1 MGMYLYLPS
10 VSLSLSPSLSFLHTR
25 IYNYMDTP
33 LEWYTLQYSINYVRI
48 LSSKLTSVLLLD
60 ISVTNALILS
70 ALV

>member
-1 MGMYLYLPS
+1 MYLYLPS

-25 IYNYMDTP
+25 IYNYMDMDTP

-48 LSSKLTSVLLLD
+48 LSSKLTSMPLLD